1 VKRRDL
7 FLLSAA
13 ALLCPFPTD
22 AADQAGKRRV
32 AVLYYGTAATNAGVR
47 AFIDELE
54 KLGWVDG
61 RNVTLD
67 VRYSEGRT
75 ERFPD
80 LAADVVKHKPD
91 LIVAM
96 STPATQA
103 AKAAAG
109 DIPIVMASVSD
120 PVGSKIVS
128 SLAHPGGNVTGL
140 SLLAPELSVKR
151 LDILKQAVPS
161 MTRLG
166 ILWNLQNDGMRLR
179 FREISAAAPAL
190 GVQVLSF
197 GVRNPEEFDE
207 AFAAMAREHLHA
219 LLVMADPV
227 TLGQR
232 ERAVEFARSH
242 RVPAIYEA
250 REFVDA
256 GGLFSYGISLPAH
269 YRRAAVYVDRILKGA
284 KPADLPVEQPSQFE
298 LIVNLKAAKA
308 LGLRIPSDLLLRA
321 DQIIE

>member
-1 VKRRDL
+1 MKRRDL

-13 ALLCPFPTD
+13 TLLCPFPAG
-22 AADQAGKRRV
+22 AADPAGKRRI

-47 AFIDELE
+47 AFVDELE
-54 KLGWVDG
+54 KLGWIDG

-151 LDILKQAVPS
+151 VDILKQAVPS
-161 MTRLG
+161 LTRLG
-166 ILWNLQNDGMRLR
+166 VLWNLQNDGMQLR
-179 FREISAAAPAL
+179 FREINAAAPAL
-190 GVQVLSF
+190 GIQILSF

-207 AFAAMAREHLHA
+207 AFIAMAREHLQA

-232 ERAVEFARSH
+232 ERTVEFARSH
-242 RVPAIYEA
+242 RIPTIYEA

-256 GGLFSYGISLPAH
+256 GGLLSYGISLPAH
-269 YRRAAVYVDRILKGA
+269 YRRAAIYVDRILKGA
-284 KPADLPVEQPSQFE
+284 KPADLPVEQPTQFE
-298 LIVNLKAAKA
+298 LVINLKTARA
-308 LGLRIPSDLLLRA
+308 LGLAISQSLLLRA
-321 DQIIE
+321 DQVID